1 LQASAAAPRKASLQA
16 LGRLLRVARS
26 VAATPGE
33 TSPGSREEGMG
44 RERERGRPATRD
56 FITRVRGLL
65 SSSSRRCTL
74 ESVVEAVG
82 VARVVVVVVV
92 AGKP

>member
-1 LQASAAAPRKASLQA
+1 
-16 LGRLLRVARS
+16 
-26 VAATPGE
+26 
-33 TSPGSREEGMG
+33 MG